1 MTLFAP
7 DVALDALLLATSYAH
22 VLLAPYTKVEESFNL
37 HAIHDVFFFGADINA
52 YDHVVHPGP
61 VPRTF
66 IAAAGLGAV
75 LRPVTRILGDA
86 GYLTRKSDVQ
96 IVARL
101 LLATLA
107 CAPLMYLRRTVQRE
121 FGRLTSLFFAL
132 VCITQ
137 FHMMFWMSRT
147 VPNTYA
153 FVLATISIALLL
165 GRPSPKRTRRAINLL
180 TVGGV
185 LFRAE
190 LALLLAPITLHA
202 LLSGRISFRTAIS
215 TGIHA
220 AIASLALTV
229 AIDTAFWR
237 PILSSKASPFDWWTS
252 ISPIQFCLRYLG
264 AAPVWPELASI
275 YYNVVLGR
283 SADWGTSPATH
294 YLTALLPKLL
304 TAYPLGFIS
313 LGDYRV
319 RALLLPHL
327 AFVALMSFLAHKEWR
342 FVIYVFPAV
351 NVGAARALRGM
362 VSWPKNPAFGRLMYL
377 IALGALG
384 LNAAATIF
392 VFVPSSIHN
401 YPGGEAL
408 ARLHELVDPK
418 VHVHISNYAAQT
430 GATLFQH
437 ERAPPYPEW
446 VDQDALPTHPWIY
459 DKTEGLTLASLT
471 RDSRITHV
479 ILEEPPSKP
488 SSNIVTATWG
498 TVDPI
503 AASWEVL
510 AVIEA
515 FDGWEI
521 EKEMSAEL
529 LRRPW
534 TILRMRTAPKLWVLQ
549 RR

>member
-153 FVLATISIALLL
+153 FVLATMSIALLL

-220 AIASLALTV
+220 TTASLAHPLAV
-229 AIDTAFWR
+229 
-237 PILSSKASPFDWWTS
+237 
-252 ISPIQFCLRYLG
+252 CLRYLG
-264 AAPVWPELASI
+264 AAPVWPELASM

-304 TAYPLGFIS
+304 TAYPLAFIS

-327 AFVALMSFLAHKEWR
+327 AFVALMSLLAHKEWR

-408 ARLHELVDPK
+408 ARLHELVDPEVP

-446 VDQDALPTHPWIY
+446 VDDEDLPARPWTY
-459 DKTEGLTLASLT
+459 DKTEGVTLAALT
-471 RDSRITHV
+471 RDARITHA
-479 ILEEPPSKP
+479 ISEEPPSK

-498 TVDPI
+498 AVDPI
-503 AASWEVL
+503 AASWEIL

-521 EKEMSAEL
+521 ERQLSAEL
-529 LRRPW
+529 LRKPW

>member
-7 DVALDALLLATSYAH
+7 EVALDALLLATSYAH

-37 HAIHDVFFFGADINA
+37 HAIHDVYFFGADINA

-75 LRPVTRILGDA
+75 LRPITRVLGDA
-86 GYLTRKSDVQ
+86 GYLTCKSDVQ

-107 CAPLMYLRRTVQRE
+107 CAPLMCLRRTVQRQ

-153 FVLATISIALLL
+153 FVLATMSIALLL

-202 LLSGRISFRTAIS
+202 LLSGRISFRMAIS
-215 TGIHA
+215 T
-220 AIASLALTV
+220 V
-229 AIDTAFWR
+229 
-237 PILSSKASPFDWWTS
+237 
-252 ISPIQFCLRYLG
+252 CLRYLG
-264 AAPVWPELASI
+264 AAPVWPELASM

-304 TAYPLGFIS
+304 TAYPLAFIS

-327 AFVALMSFLAHKEWR
+327 AFVALMSLLAHKEWR

-408 ARLHELVDPK
+408 ARLHELVYPNVP

-446 VDQDALPTHPWIY
+446 VDDEDLPARPWTY
-459 DKTEGLTLASLT
+459 DKTEGVTLAALT
-471 RDSRITHV
+471 RDARITHA
-479 ILEEPPSKP
+479 ISEEPPSK

-498 TVDPI
+498 AVDPI
-503 AASWEVL
+503 AASWEIL

-515 FDGWEI
+515 FDGWEF
-521 EKEMSAEL
+521 ERQMSAEL
-529 LRRPW
+529 LRKPW